1 MHAWQESSREK
12 TTPLYKK
19 QVERVQPNIS
29 RLILKENQDMCV
41 VINHKKRKT
50 ICDNRRYGGY
60 IAKRGTLVSP
70 AVRHMGVTPQNDV
83 LRRVK
88 FTSNMFYKIT

>member
-19 QVERVQPNIS
+19 QVGMVQPNIS
-29 RLILKENQDMCV
+29 RLMLKENQDMCV

-50 ICDNRRYGGY
+50 ICDNR
-60 IAKRGTLVSP
+60 
-70 AVRHMGVTPQNDV
+70 
-83 LRRVK
+83 
-88 FTSNMFYKIT
+88 